1 MNSRISARLLA
12 VTLILHAALFR
23 SLACA
28 KESITGPLASKL
40 TGTPPALS
48 TGGATAG
55 EIGKRI
61 KSGEIELLKPMT
73 DLPAGVEA
81 SYDVEFGKGGAKP
94 LLLDLF
100 KPKEIKKPVP
110 GLIFVHG
117 GAWKEGS
124 RKNYGTYSRHFAAKG
139 YVVATIEYRLSGEAP
154 FPAAIQDVNCAIRWM
169 RANAAKLGVDPNRIG
184 LVGGSAGG
192 HLVLLAAY
200 AANDPELE
208 GTGGNN
214 GVSSRVQAVVDIYG
228 LVSLGARTPPGR
240 VRFIRARAIDPVVQ
254 FMGGKRADDDPE
266 LYAKASPITHVTKDA
281 PPTLILHGTVDELV
295 KIAHSDK
302 LAAKLS
308 ELGVPYL
315 YDRIEGWHHGMDI
328 VKEVHEH
335 CEWMMDQFF
344 AQVLPLPAP

>member
-1 MNSRISARLLA
+1 MSSQFSVRLLA
-12 VTLILHAALFR
+12 VTFSLLAVLFN
-23 SLACA
+23 SCA
-28 KESITGPLASKL
+28 RAEESITGPLAAKL
-40 TGTPPALS
+40 SGTPPALS
-48 TGGATAG
+48 IGGATAR
-55 EIGKRI
+55 EISQKI
-61 KSGEIELLKPMT
+61 KSGEIELAKPVT

-81 SYDVEFGKGGAKP
+81 SFDVEFGKGGTKP

-117 GAWKEGS
+117 GAWREGS
-124 RKNYGTYSRHFAAKG
+124 RKNYGTYCRHFAGKG
-139 YVVATIEYRLSGEAP
+139 YVVATVEYRLSGEAP

-169 RANAAKLGVDPNRIG
+169 RANAARLGVDPNKIG

-192 HLVLLAAY
+192 HLAMLAAY
-200 AANDPELE
+200 APNDPELE

-228 LVSLGARTPPGR
+228 LVQLGGR
-240 VRFIRARAIDPVVQ
+240 SRSPFRMVRARSKDPLVQ
-254 FMGGKRADDDPE
+254 FMGGKTADDDPD
-266 LYAKASPITHVTKDA
+266 LYAKASPITHLTKDA

-295 KIAHSDK
+295 GVGHSDK

-315 YDRIEGWHHGMDI
+315 YDRI
-328 VKEVHEH
+328 
-335 CEWMMDQFF
+335 
-344 AQVLPLPAP
+344 

>member
-1 MNSRISARLLA
+1 MPRLSCL
-12 VTLILHAALFR
+12 R
-23 SLACA
+23 SLFCFTLLSVAVA
-28 KESITGPLASKL
+28 NAAFAEESITGSLASKL
-40 TGTPPALS
+40 NGTPPALS
-48 TGGATAG
+48 IGGTRAR
-55 EIGKRI
+55 EINEKI
-61 KSGEIELLKPMT
+61 KSGEIELAKPVT

-81 SYDVEFGKGGAKP
+81 SFDVEFGKGGTKP

-117 GAWKEGS
+117 GAWREGS
-124 RKNYGTYSRHFAAKG
+124 RKNYGTYSRHFASKG

-169 RANAAKLGVDPNRIG
+169 RANAAKLGVDPNKIG

-200 AANDPELE
+200 APNDAELE

-228 LVSLGARTPPGR
+228 LVSLGGPSPGR
-240 VRFIRARAIDPVVQ
+240 SMFIRVRNPDPLLK
-254 FMGGKRADDDPE
+254 FMGGKTWEDARE
-266 LYAKASPITHVTKDA
+266 MYEKASPITHLGKDA

-295 KIAHSDK
+295 NIRHSDR
-302 LAAKLS
+302 LAAKLT

-315 YDRIEGWHHGMDI
+315 YDRIKGWHHGMDMA
-328 VKEVHEH
+328 KEVNAH
-335 CEWMMDQFF
+335 CVWMMDQFF
-344 AQVLPLPAP
+344 AQVLPLPTH